1 MLFLF
6 QQLSNNKILHRRK
19 QGDALYPQPIF
30 LYVLDFHNHRIQ
42 IFDVNTSTDLN
53 FIRKWGSYCNM
64 STGQGCIDPDGAA
77 GPLELGDEQFNYPSG
92 IAINSTGYVYVTEN
106 NNERIQVFRRS

>member
-1 MLFLF
+1 MHSIHNQYFFTFL
-6 QQLSNNKILHRRK
+6 I
-19 QGDALYPQPIF
+19 
-30 LYVLDFHNHRIQ
+30 
-42 IFDVNTSTDLN
+42 STT
-53 FIRKWGSYCNM
+53 IVYR
-64 STGQGCIDPDGAA
+64 QGCIDPDGAA

>member
-1 MLFLF
+1 
-6 QQLSNNKILHRRK
+6 
-19 QGDALYPQPIF
+19 
-30 LYVLDFHNHRIQ
+30 
-42 IFDVNTSTDLN
+42 
-53 FIRKWGSYCNM
+53 M